1 MRALADAV
9 SAAARRLRGE
19 DVESVRRRL
28 GRAGVDRAFLVCT
41 TPRSGSN
48 MLGRLLAGTGLV
60 GLAGERFNRYE
71 VPEWAEWRPGDY
83 LVTCAGDAR
92 GTGVFGLKL
101 HWDQLPRFFGLLR
114 RLRGTGGLS
123 ERGLIEAVLPGPR
136 FVWLRRD
143 DPVAQGVSWWKAEQS
158 GAWIGGKPAVAEATF
173 DFEGIDELVR
183 RVEQENEGWRQWFA
197 ANELDPL
204 VVVYEEL
211 AAQPAAAGRR
221 VLEFLGTAIPDGL
234 TIEPR
239 TKPQSDDLSADWIR
253 RYRSM

>member
-19 DVESVRRRL
+19 DVGSVRRRL
-28 GRAGVDRAFLVCT
+28 GRAGVDRSFVICT

-71 VPEWAEWRPGDY
+71 VPDLADRRPGDY
-83 LVTCAGDAR
+83 LVACAQDAR
-92 GTGVFGLKL
+92 GTAVFGLKL
-101 HWDQLPRFFGLLR
+101 HWDQLPRFFGLIR
-114 RLRGTGGLS
+114 RLRGTSGLS
-123 ERGLIEAVLPGPR
+123 ERELIEAVLPGPR

-143 DPVAQGVSWWKAEQS
+143 DSVAQGVSWWKAEKS
-158 GAWIGGKPAVAEATF
+158 GAWIGGRPAVGAATF

-183 RVEQENEGWRQWFA
+183 RVEKENEAWGHWFA
-197 ANELDPL
+197 ANGLDPL
-204 VVVYEEL
+204 VVIYEEL

-221 VLEFLGTAIPDGL
+221 VLEFLGIAIPDGL

-239 TKPQSDDLSADWIR
+239 TKPQSDDLNADWIR